1 MELWPRCL
9 KALKKRKR
17 IDKGRKGERERDKK
31 IIHNGS
37 WLWACG
43 FLFEP
48 SKKSGKE

>member
-1 MELWPRCL
+1 L
-9 KALKKRKR
+9 KALKRGKEY
-17 IDKGRKGERERDKK
+17 IDKGRRERDKK

-43 FLFEP
+43 FVLEA